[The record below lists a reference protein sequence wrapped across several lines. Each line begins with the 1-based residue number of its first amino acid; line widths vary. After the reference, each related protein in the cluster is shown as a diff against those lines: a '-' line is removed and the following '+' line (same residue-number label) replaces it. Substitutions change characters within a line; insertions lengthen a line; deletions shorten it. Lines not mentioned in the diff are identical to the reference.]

1 MSPPDKPG
9 VPGRFSRLE
18 PIVEENVATGPH
30 TPVPLVPPDE
40 APRARPAPAMPTQRG
55 APAPPSE
62 RRPVLSN
69 PPPDDLAKRSHH
81 DIEIELADDRP
92 STIEFKEAIRVQ
104 HGRLR
109 LVVPWVVV
117 AAAISAVGTYYGAHA
132 AQAAT
137 PPNDEVINRLTKLE
151 QKIDQRNTLQDV
163 DYKLLVSRVGALES
177 KVGAV
182 DETTTQILLNLR
194 NQPQSS
200 PR

>member
-9 VPGRFSRLE
+9 VPDRFRNRGVIE
-18 PIVEENVATGPH
+18 DVVTATGPH

-40 APRARPAPAMPTQRG
+40 VPRARRPPATPTQRG

-62 RRPVLSN
+62 RRPVPSN
-69 PPPDDLAKRSHH
+69 PPPEDLTKRSHH
-81 DIEIELADDRP
+81 DIEVELADDRP

-194 NQPQSS
+194 NQPQS
-200 PR
+200 PPK